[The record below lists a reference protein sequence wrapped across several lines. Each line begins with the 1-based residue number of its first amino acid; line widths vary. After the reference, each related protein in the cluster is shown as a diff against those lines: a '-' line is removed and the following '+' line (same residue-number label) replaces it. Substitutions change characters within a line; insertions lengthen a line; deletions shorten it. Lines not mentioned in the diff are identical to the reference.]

1 MRKYLLILVA
11 ALFGMSYASAA
22 DWYLCG
28 NKINNG
34 GDSWA
39 DNAKFKFT
47 PSADDANVQTFEIA
61 TLQGQIKIKEK
72 GTWNTSFGSNGSKLQ
87 EGVAYKAQKD
97 GGNINVDGTISD
109 AVITINTSTY
119 TITVTGKG
127 AENDYSVVYLIG
139 DFGSGWSE
147 TTINYPLE
155 LKSGTDNVWE
165 GEYTLT
171 AATSYFKMLAGTILY
186 ANGDPNVTGNIPV
199 EIGTQYTCPQNGG
212 SFALSAGTYKFS
224 FVLNHNAETGALTV
238 TQDGPV
244 TYPEQIYAVGN
255 FNQKAFAA
263 NNTVLI
269 PATET
274 EGVYEGDITIT
285 SADGTNEFGY
295 FQFCTEQASGPAAWG
310 EMGTRYGATETD
322 VIPGE
327 TPVEIT
333 GNDYSWKLPEGTYT
347 VTVSLVDKT
356 LKTVKKTDPVPVQ
369 PLEATFVFN
378 STEGLAALTPAVPAY
393 AEGSEDWL
401 GPQNNAYFYD
411 LAGKTLSKDNI
422 SIKFAY
428 TGTVTATTTN
438 SPRVFYSSKGAYD
451 LRFYKNVSTVT
462 VSAPEGYVLKSV
474 KFAGGK
480 TTGLTVSTGS
490 EGSFNGA
497 VWSAPE
503 DKEVASFDLYTTAT
517 ININTIDVTIA
528 KKSDIPVV
536 TNPVLYLRGA
546 VNKWEAPED
555 YKFTEAENVYTLS
568 IPKLSGEFKIGEAEW
583 NNATTA
589 STQNLM
595 MEVGTEYDA
604 IVNAQDGATD
614 MAMNDAALK
623 DVTVVYDRTAQKI
636 KVTGTPYVPV
646 TDYVLNSNLMDAA
659 WSILEMTEAE
669 GLWSVTCTP
678 VNLEGQLQIQKRVEG
693 SAVQYLG
700 STEAIS
706 PENKEITLAEG
717 AANVAFSGLKEGEE
731 VTFIFDPATL
741 KLTLK
746 VKEDPIVEYPA
757 LYFRWDGNLFGLTD
771 PMKCEEG
778 IYTITLPALSGG
790 FKIANE
796 DWTVAFNNSN
806 TEMLVGEEYDCGAD
820 IPDSPN
826 MKMANNL
833 KDATV
838 TFNYNTQKIKVDGTI
853 DDVPVTIT
861 YWIKGTFNGW
871 QDAQMTADA
880 VDAGKFMF
888 TTDNTDATGKFV
900 IFEKGNDTANGV
912 YWKAQGTD
920 ALTVQNGE
928 ITLINNGGSDIA
940 YDLTG
945 ADHSQ
950 ITFAFVPATGTL
962 TMSYETGI
970 AGIAVNG
977 FDADALYFNMQGQ
990 RVNAPTPGLY
1000 IVVRGNKA
1008 SKEMLK

>member
-22 DWYLCG
+22 DWYLVG
-28 NKINNG
+28 SSINNG
-34 GDSWA
+34 SSLWNN
-39 DNAKFKFT
+39 NAKFKFT
-47 PSADDANVQTFEIA
+47 PSADDANVQTFQIA
-61 TLQGQIKIKEK
+61 SLSGEIKIKESS
-72 GTWNTSFGSNGSKLQ
+72 GWDTAFGSNGTKL
-87 EGVAYKAQKD
+87 KAGEKYSANKD
-97 GGNINVDGTISD
+97 GGNINIDGTIND
-109 AVITINTSTY
+109 ATITINTSDY
-119 TITVTGKG
+119 TIIVTGQG
-127 AENDYSVVYLIG
+127 QENDYNVVYLIG

-147 TTINYPLE
+147 TTTNYPLE
-155 LKSGTDNVWE
+155 LKAGTDNVWE
-165 GEYTLT
+165 GEYTLS
-171 AATSYFKMLAGTILY
+171 AATSYFKMKAGTIFY
-186 ANGDPNVTGNIPV
+186 ANGEPNVTGSIPV

-212 SFALSAGTYKFS
+212 SFALSPGTYKFS

-255 FNQKAFAA
+255 FNQKAYAA

-333 GNDYSWKLPEGTYT
+333 GNDYSWKLAEGTYT
-347 VTVSLVDKT
+347 VTVSLVDRT
-356 LKTVKKTDPVPVQ
+356 LKAVKKTAPVPVQ

-378 STEGLAALTPAVPAY
+378 STEGLAALTPAIPAVEEWVADGTTGNTQY
-393 AEGSEDWL
+393 SLEGIVL
-401 GPQNNAYFYD
+401 
-411 LAGKTLSKDNI
+411 KKDNVSI
-422 SIKFAY
+422 SNKKFG
-428 TGTVTATTTN
+428 TGTATAPRLYHQSSGAIQLRVNKNYNVTI
-438 SPRVFYSSKGAYD
+438 
-451 LRFYKNVSTVT
+451 
-462 VSAPEGYVLKSV
+462 SAPEGYVLEGVTFNLNKSTTST
-474 KFAGGK
+474 KFKLAEASKG
-480 TTGLTVSTGS
+480 TLTVSG
-490 EGSFNGA
+490 
-497 VWSAPE
+497 
-503 DKEVASFDLYTTAT
+503 TTAT
-517 ININTIDVTIA
+517 WAKPTDATASSIEFYGTETLQFNSIDVKLA
-528 KKSDIPVV
+528 KSDIPVV

-583 NNATTA
+583 SNATTA

-604 IVNAQDGATD
+604 IVNAQDGATN

-659 WSILEMTEAE
+659 WSVLEMTEAE

-678 VNLEGQLQIQKRVEG
+678 VNLEGLLQIQKRVEG

-746 VKEDPIVEYPA
+746 VKEEPVVDYPE
-757 LYFRWDGNLFGLTD
+757 LYFRYAGNSFGLD
-771 PMKCEEG
+771 NPMTCEDG
-778 IYTITLPALSGG
+778 IYTVSLPTLTGE
-790 FKIANE
+790 FKIANS
-796 DWTVAFNNSN
+796 DWTVAFNNAN
-806 TEMLVGEEYDCGAD
+806 QEMEAGQEYECG
-820 IPDSPN
+820 PDAAASPN
-826 MKMANNL
+826 MKMAKNL
-833 KDATV
+833 KDVTV
-838 TFNYNTQKIKVDGTI
+838 TFNYTTQKIKVDGTV
-853 DDVPVTIT
+853 DEEPVVIT

-888 TTDNTDATGKFV
+888 TTDNTDATGEFI
-900 IFEKGNDTANGV
+900 IFEKANAEANGV
-912 YWKAQGTD
+912 YWKAQASD

-990 RVNAPTPGLY
+990 RVNAPAPGLY

-1008 SKEMLK
+1008 TKEMLK

>member
-22 DWYLCG
+22 DWYLVG
-28 NKINNG
+28 SSINNG
-34 GDSWA
+34 NSLW
-39 DNAKFKFT
+39 NNSAKFKFT
-47 PSADDANVQTFEIA
+47 PSADDANVQTFQIA
-61 TLQGQIKIKEK
+61 SLSGEIKIKESS
-72 GTWNTSFGSNGSKLQ
+72 GWDTAFGSNGTKL
-87 EGVAYKAQKD
+87 KAGEKYSARKN
-97 GGNINVDGTISD
+97 GENINIDGTIND
-109 AVITINTSTY
+109 ATITINTSDY
-119 TITVTGKG
+119 TIIVTGQG
-127 AENDYSVVYLIG
+127 QENDYDVVYLIG

-147 TTINYPLE
+147 TTTNYPLE
-155 LKSGTDNVWE
+155 LKAGTDNVWE
-165 GEYTLT
+165 GEYTLS
-171 AATSYFKMLAGTILY
+171 AATSYFKMKAGTIFY
-186 ANGDPNVTGNIPV
+186 ANGDPNVTGSIPV
-199 EIGTQYTCPQNGG
+199 EIGTQYICPQNGG
-212 SFALSAGTYKFS
+212 SFALSPGTYKFS

-255 FNQKAFAA
+255 FNQKAYAA

-310 EMGTRYGATETD
+310 EMGTRYGATEPD

-333 GNDYSWKLPEGTYT
+333 GNDYSWKLAEGTYT

-356 LKTVKKTDPVPVQ
+356 LKAVKKTDPVPVQ

-422 SIKFAY
+422 SIKFGY
-428 TGTVTATTTN
+428 TGDVTATTTN
-438 SPRVFYSSKGAYD
+438 SPRVFYSSKKAYD

-474 KFAGGK
+474 TFAGGK
-480 TTGLTVSTGS
+480 TSGLTVSTGS
-490 EGSFNGA
+490 EGSFTGA

-503 DKEVASFDLYTTAT
+503 DKEVASFDLCTTAT
-517 ININTIDVTIA
+517 LNINTIDVTIA

-555 YKFTEAENVYTLS
+555 YKFTEADNVYTLS

-583 NNATTA
+583 DNATTA

-604 IVNAQDGATD
+604 IVNAQDGATN

-678 VNLEGQLQIQKRVEG
+678 VNLEGKLQIQKRVEG

-700 STEAIS
+700 SDEAIS
-706 PENKEITLAEG
+706 PENKEITLADG
-717 AANVAFSGLKEGEE
+717 GANVAFSGLKEGEE

-746 VKEDPIVEYPA
+746 VKEEPVVDYPE
-757 LYFRWDGNLFGLTD
+757 LYFRYAGNSFGLD
-771 PMKCEEG
+771 NPMTCEDG
-778 IYTITLPALSGG
+778 IYTVSLPTLTGE
-790 FKIANE
+790 FKIANS
-796 DWTVAFNNSN
+796 DWTVAFNNAN
-806 TEMLVGEEYDCGAD
+806 QEMEAGQEYECG
-820 IPDSPN
+820 PDAAASPN
-826 MKMANNL
+826 MKMAKNL
-833 KDATV
+833 KDVTV
-838 TFNYNTQKIKVDGTI
+838 TFNYTTQKIKVDGTV
-853 DDVPVTIT
+853 DEEPVVIT
-861 YWIKGTFNGW
+861 YWIKGTFSGW

-888 TTDNTDATGKFV
+888 TTDNTDATGEFI
-900 IFEKGNDTANGV
+900 IFEKANAEANGV
-912 YWKAQGTD
+912 YWKAQASD

-950 ITFAFVPATGTL
+950 ITFAFVPATGIL

-990 RVNAPTPGLY
+990 RVNAPAPGLY

-1008 SKEMLK
+1008 TKEMLK

>member
-11 ALFGMSYASAA
+11 ALLGMATATAA
-22 DWYLCG
+22 DWYLVGG
-28 NKINNG
+28 NY
-34 GDSWA
+34 SWSN
-39 DNAKFKFT
+39 NAKYKFT
-47 PSADDANVQTFEIA
+47 PDAADANIQTLKVASLSGE
-61 TLQGQIKIKEK
+61 IKIKEAT
-72 GTWNTSFGSNGSKLQ
+72 GWNTSFGTNGSKLK
-87 EGVAYKAQKD
+87 EGQKYVAGTD
-97 GGNINVDGTISD
+97 GQNINVDGTIEE
-109 AVITINTSTY
+109 ATITINISEHS
-119 TITVTGKG
+119 ILVTGKG
-127 AENDYSVVYLIG
+127 KENEYNVVYLIG
-139 DFGSGWSE
+139 DFGSGWNE
-147 TTINYPLE
+147 KITTYPLT

-165 GEYTLT
+165 AEYTLS
-171 AATSYFKMLAGTILY
+171 AATSYFKMKAGEILY
-186 ANGDPNVTGNIPV
+186 ANGDPNLEGNIPV
-199 EIGTQYTCPQNGG
+199 ELGKEYTCPQRGG
-212 SFALSAGTYKFS
+212 SFALSAGKYKFS
-224 FVLNHNAETGALTV
+224 FLLNYNAESGTLTV

-244 TYPEQIYAVGN
+244 TYPEKIYAVGN

-295 FQFCTEQASGPAAWG
+295 FQFCTEQASGPDAWS
-310 EMGTRYGATETD
+310 EMGTRYGATESD
-322 VIPGE
+322 VVPGE

-333 GNDYSWKLPEGTYT
+333 GNNYSWKLAEGTYT

-356 LKTVKKTDPVPVQ
+356 LKAVKKTDPVPVQ

-393 AEGSEDWL
+393 TEGSEDWL
-401 GPQNNAYFYD
+401 GPQNSAYFYD

-490 EGSFNGA
+490 EGSFSGA
-497 VWSAPE
+497 VWTAPE
-503 DKEVASFDLYTTAT
+503 NKEVASFDLYTTAT
-517 ININTIDVTIA
+517 LNINTIDVTIA

-555 YKFTEAENVYTLS
+555 YKFTEVDNVYSLT

-583 NNATTA
+583 SNATTA

-604 IVNAQDGATD
+604 IVNAQDGATN

-646 TDYVLNSNLMDAA
+646 TDYVLNSNLMKTE
-659 WSILEMTEAE
+659 WSILEMTESETE
-669 GLWSVTCTP
+669 GGWVVTCTP
-678 VNLEGQLQIQKRVEG
+678 VNLEGELQIQKRVEG

-700 STEAIS
+700 SDEAIS

-746 VKEDPIVEYPA
+746 VKDEPVVDYPE
-757 LYFRWDGNLFGLTD
+757 LYFRYAGNSFGLD
-771 PMKCEEG
+771 KPMTCEDG
-778 IYTITLPALSGG
+778 IYTVSLPTLTGE
-790 FKIANE
+790 FKIANS
-796 DWTVAFNNSN
+796 DWTVAFNNAN
-806 TEMLVGEEYDCGAD
+806 QEMEAGQEYECGAD
-820 IPDSPN
+820 IPGSSN

-833 KDATV
+833 KDVNV

-861 YWIKGTFNGW
+861 YWIKGTLNGW

-880 VDAGKFMF
+880 VDAGKFLF
-888 TTDNTDATGKFV
+888 TTDNTDATGEFI
-900 IFEKGNDTANGV
+900 IFEKANAEANGV

-928 ITLINNGGSDIA
+928 ITLINNGGDNIA

-970 AGIAVNG
+970 GEIAVNG
-977 FDADALYFNMQGQ
+977 YDADALYFNMQGQ
-990 RVNAPTPGLY
+990 RVNAPAPGLY

-1008 SKEMLK
+1008 TKEMLK